1 MGILNDLKRYSTLIR
16 KLNKISDNL
25 KLLGKREYIKKFGL
39 VKNNTDFKK
48 ITMPKENKLVFNN
61 KKIFSIEFIP
71 SIDNYNKLIMSD
83 ESNEVNI
90 EYTIEIDGIYLTE
103 KKKTILKL
111 NECLQETVDVKE
123 YKCEF
128 LTKEVIEITDNKD
141 QINRKTFE
149 EILYDEDN
157 KKLLKRI
164 CNETEDLVMGING
177 VFNIP
182 FRDTVN
188 ESYYKSFNEVFEN
201 NNVYINYDID
211 KFISLSNNYSKKL
224 IKKPTK

>member
-16 KLNKISDNL
+16 KLNKISNNL
-25 KLLGKREYIKKFGL
+25 KILGKKEYIKKFEL
-39 VKNNTDFKK
+39 VKNNTDFKR
-48 ITMPKENKLVFNN
+48 ITMPKENKLIFNN
-61 KKIFSIEFIP
+61 KRIFSIEFIP
-71 SIDNYNKLIMSD
+71 SIDNYNKLIISD
-83 ESNEVNI
+83 ESNEVSI
-90 EYTIEIDGIYLTE
+90 EYTIEIDGIYLIEE
-103 KKKTILKL
+103 KKILSKL
-111 NECLQETVDVKE
+111 NDCLRETVDIKE

-128 LTKEVIEITDNKD
+128 LTKEIIEITDDND

-164 CNETEDLVMGING
+164 CNETEDLVMEIEG

-182 FRDTVN
+182 FRDILN
-188 ESYYKSFNEVFEN
+188 KSYHKSFSEVFEN
-201 NNVYINYDID
+201 NNPYINYDVD

-224 IKKPTK
+224 NKKPTK

>member
-25 KLLGKREYIKKFGL
+25 NLLGKKEYIKKFEL
-39 VKNNTDFKK
+39 VKNNTDFKR

-61 KKIFSIEFIP
+61 KRIFSIEFIP
-71 SIDNYNKLIMSD
+71 SIDNYNKLIICD
-83 ESNEVNI
+83 ESNEVSI
-90 EYTIEIDGIYLTE
+90 EYTIEIDGIYLIEE
-103 KKKTILKL
+103 KKTLSKL
-111 NECLQETVDVKE
+111 NDCLQETVDIKE

-128 LTKEVIEITDNKD
+128 LTKEVIEITDDND

-164 CNETEDLVMGING
+164 CNETEDLVMEIEG

-182 FRDTVN
+182 FRDILN
-188 ESYYKSFNEVFEN
+188 KSCYKSFSEVFEN
-201 NNVYINYDID
+201 NNPYINYDVD

-224 IKKPTK
+224 NKKPTK

>member
-1 MGILNDLKRYSTLIR
+1 MGILNDLKRYSILIR

-25 KLLGKREYIKKFGL
+25 NLLGKREYIKKFEL

-48 ITMPKENKLVFNN
+48 ITMPKDNKLVFNN
-61 KKIFSIEFIP
+61 KRIFSIEFIP
-71 SIDNYNKLIMSD
+71 SIDNYNKLIISD
-83 ESNEVNI
+83 ESNEVSI

-103 KKKTILKL
+103 KKKTLSKL
-111 NECLQETVDVKE
+111 NECLQETVDIKE

-128 LTKEVIEITDNKD
+128 LTKEVIEFTDSRD
-141 QINRKTFE
+141 QINGKTFE

-188 ESYYKSFNEVFEN
+188 KSYYKSFNEVFEN

>member
-1 MGILNDLKRYSTLIR
+1 MGILNDLKRYSILIR

-25 KLLGKREYIKKFGL
+25 KLLGKREYIKKFEL

-61 KKIFSIEFIP
+61 KRIFSIEFIP
-71 SIDNYNKLIMSD
+71 SIDNYNKLIISD
-83 ESNEVNI
+83 ESNEVSI

-103 KKKTILKL
+103 KKKTLSKL
-111 NECLQETVDVKE
+111 NECLQETVDIKE

-128 LTKEVIEITDNKD
+128 LTKEVIEFTDSRD

-177 VFNIP
+177 AFNIP

-188 ESYYKSFNEVFEN
+188 KSYYKSFNEVFEN